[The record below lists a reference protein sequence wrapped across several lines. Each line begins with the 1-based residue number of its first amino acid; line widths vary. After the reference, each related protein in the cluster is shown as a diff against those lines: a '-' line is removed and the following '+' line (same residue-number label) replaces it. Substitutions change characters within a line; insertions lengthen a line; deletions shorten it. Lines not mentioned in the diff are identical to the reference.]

1 MGKKLLELYLHF
13 INPLK
18 PKIDKQQF
26 KPNNIKS
33 KTRGKV
39 IRINILITQV
49 KMLWSFISLRASS
62 AFGRYREK

>member
-33 KTRGKV
+33 
-39 IRINILITQV
+39 NIGTLNV
-49 KMLWSFISLRASS
+49 HELFWMLQCNYNTSV
-62 AFGRYREK
+62 